1 MLSSWREKFRKPVR
15 LLALAGVTLAL
26 AAVALVAPGS
36 PARAFSILGPAMT
49 VANGNSVI
57 AVQTANDGLRFY
69 WNQHGTDNWY
79 GEQVAGAGT
88 TYSAPAITVV
98 GNDVVIAA
106 EGPLNSMYAYW
117 QAFGASGWNSK
128 PVAGIRT
135 TYSQPAIQADG
146 SSGVIA
152 AEGANNS
159 LRFYWTPALTVNW
172 TGETVAGA
180 GTTYSAPAE
189 IVNENS
195 VNIAAQGPGNSLD
208 FYWAVNGTANW
219 GPEVVAGAG
228 AGIDTAPAM
237 IYNNGTVQIYAA
249 DTNAAYGFGTV
260 LSYSALNGT
269 ANWIPQEVPVG
280 ELNAP
285 AVVAYPY
292 VPGSPGGVHLVSNAV
307 SAYMVVMTEAD
318 GSFDWQGDSSMCPAA
333 GLAGTGCSIGTPS
346 AVMNGGL
353 LNIATEDGQ
362 GNLRFWW
369 QDSAGTYHEE
379 TVDTSGNL

>member
-1 MLSSWREKFRKPVR
+1 MSSRREKFRKQVR
-15 LLALAGVTLAL
+15 PLALAGVALAL

-57 AVQTANDGLRFY
+57 AVQTADDGLRFY

-88 TYSAPAITVV
+88 TYSPPAITVV
-98 GNDVVIAA
+98 GDDVVIAA
-106 EGPLNSMYAYW
+106 EGPLNSMYVYW
-117 QAFGASGWNSK
+117 QAFGASGWTSK

-146 SSGVIA
+146 TSSVIA

-172 TGETVAGA
+172 TGENVAGA

-189 IVNENS
+189 IVHDNS
-195 VNIAAQGPGNSLD
+195 VNIAAEGPDDSLD
-208 FYWAVNGTANW
+208 FYWAVNGTATW

-228 AGIDTAPAM
+228 AGINTAPAM
-237 IYNNGTVQIYAA
+237 IYTNGTVQIFASDLYA
-249 DTNAAYGFGTV
+249 DYGFGTV

-280 ELNAP
+280 ALNAP

-292 VPGSPGGVHLVSNAV
+292 VPGSPGGVHLVSNAFG
-307 SAYMVVMTEAD
+307 AYMVVMTEAD
-318 GSFDWQGDSSMCPAA
+318 GSFDWQGDSSMCPPA
-333 GLAGTGCSIGTPS
+333 GLAGSGCSVGNPS

-353 LNIATEDGQ
+353 LNIASEDGN
-362 GNLRFWW
+362 GNLIFFW
-369 QDSAGTYHEE
+369 QDSSGNFHEE
-379 TVDTSGNL
+379 TVDTAANLN

>member
-1 MLSSWREKFRKPVR
+1 MSRSR
-15 LLALAGVTLAL
+15 L
-26 AAVALVAPGS
+26 
-36 PARAFSILGPAMT
+36 RA
-49 VANGNSVI
+49 
-57 AVQTANDGLRFY
+57 
-69 WNQHGTDNWY
+69 
-79 GEQVAGAGT
+79 
-88 TYSAPAITVV
+88 
-98 GNDVVIAA
+98 
-106 EGPLNSMYAYW
+106 PLNSMYAYW
-117 QAFGASGWNSK
+117 QAFGATGWNSK

-146 SSGVIA
+146 SSSVIA
-152 AEGANNS
+152 AEGANNT

-208 FYWAVNGTANW
+208 FYWAVNGTTNW

-237 IYNNGTVQIYAA
+237 ILTNGTVQIYAA
-249 DTNAAYGFGTV
+249 DTYAAYGFGTV

-269 ANWIPQEVPVG
+269 ANWIPQDVPVG
-280 ELNAP
+280 ALNAP

-292 VPGSPGGVHLVSNAV
+292 VPGSPGGVHLVSNAAG
-307 SAYMVVMTEAD
+307 AYMVVMTEAD
-318 GSFDWQGDSSMCPAA
+318 GSLDWQGDSSMCPPA
-333 GLAGTGCSIGTPS
+333 GLAGSGCSIGTPS

-369 QDSAGTYHEE
+369 QDRAGTYHEE

>member
-1 MLSSWREKFRKPVR
+1 
-15 LLALAGVTLAL
+15 
-26 AAVALVAPGS
+26 
-36 PARAFSILGPAMT
+36 

-57 AVQTANDGLRFY
+57 AVQTADDGLRFY

-146 SSGVIA
+146 SSSVIA
-152 AEGANNS
+152 AEGAN
-159 LRFYWTPALTVNW
+159 
-172 TGETVAGA
+172 
-180 GTTYSAPAE
+180 
-189 IVNENS
+189 
-195 VNIAAQGPGNSLD
+195 NSLD
-208 FYWAVNGTANW
+208 FYWAVNGTTNW

-249 DTNAAYGFGTV
+249 DTHAAYGFGTV

-292 VPGSPGGVHLVSNAV
+292 VPGSPGGVHLVSNAA

-318 GSFDWQGDSSMCPAA
+318 GSVDWQGDSSMCPTA
-333 GLAGTGCSIGTPS
+333 GLAGSGCSIGTPS
-346 AVMNGGL
+346 AVMNDGL